1 MENQNNEADLV
12 NDLSEVL
19 NELKEIEE
27 RSGDC
32 DLWRTYANIKGDFVC
47 FEKCGGATI
56 QEGAEAALKIAKLD
70 AIPTRSAWWPYT
82 QRYFWSVPEND
93 KCQNGWLKDK
103 SLLSRKFDASCDPS
117 VGCMWD

>member
-32 DLWRTYANIKGDFVC
+32 DLWRTYANHKGDFVC
-47 FEKCGGATI
+47 FEKCGGVTI
-56 QEGAEAALKIAKLD
+56 QEGANAAAKIAQFSSS
-70 AIPTRSAWWPYT
+70 SAWWPYV
-82 QRYFWSVPEND
+82 QRMIWSDPEHD
-93 KCQNGWLKDK
+93 KCKSGWLKDK
-103 SLLSRKFDASCDPS
+103 SLLGSKLDASCDLS
-117 VGCMWD
+117 VGCMYD

>member
-32 DLWRTYANIKGDFVC
+32 DLLRTYAMYKGDFVC
-47 FEKCGGATI
+47 FQKCGGVMI
-56 QEGAEAALKIAKLD
+56 QEAAKVAFKLTKFN
-70 AIPTRSAWWPYT
+70 AMSGWWPFM
-82 QRYFWSVPEND
+82 QRNAWSDPENL
-93 KCQNGWLKDK
+93 KCQNGWLAEKVTTKYD
-103 SLLSRKFDASCDPS
+103 SSCDES
-117 VGCMWD
+117 VNGCFYD

>member
-32 DLWRTYANIKGDFVC
+32 DLWRTYANHKGDFAC
-47 FEKCGGATI
+47 FQKCGGVTS
-56 QEGAEAALKIAKLD
+56 QEAANAAFKLTNL
-70 AIPTRSAWWPYT
+70 IPSNAWWPFV
-82 QRYFWSVPEND
+82 QRNAWSDPENL
-93 KCQNGWLKDK
+93 KCQNGWLAEKVTTKYD
-103 SLLSRKFDASCDPS
+103 SSCDES
-117 VGCMWD
+117 VNGCFYD

>member
-32 DLWRTYANIKGDFVC
+32 DLWRTWANVKGDFVC
-47 FEKCGGATI
+47 FEKCGGVTI
-56 QEGAEAALKIAKLD
+56 QEGANAALKITKFS
-70 AIPTRSAWWPYT
+70 TSSAWWPYI
-82 QRYFWSVPEND
+82 QRMIWSDPEHA
-93 KCQNGWLKDK
+93 KCWSGFLK
-103 SLLSRKFDASCDPS
+103 SRKFIGHKKDEACDLS
-117 VGCMWD
+117 VGCMYD